1 MTIDFPVRLP
11 LASFL
16 DLDVGRPRSA
26 VVDRRDGA
34 LLGLQQR

>member
-1 MTIDFPVRLP
+1 MTIDFPVRP
-11 LASFL
+11 PFASFL
-16 DLDVGRPRSA
+16 DVCRPRSA